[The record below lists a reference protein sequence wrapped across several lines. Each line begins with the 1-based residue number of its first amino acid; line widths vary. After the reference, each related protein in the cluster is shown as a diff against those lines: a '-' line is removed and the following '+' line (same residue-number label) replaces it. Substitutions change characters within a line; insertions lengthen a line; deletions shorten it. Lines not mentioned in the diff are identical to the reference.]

1 MRRTI
6 TVLAGSI
13 ALLAGTAGADPAE
26 LKVCS
31 DPDNLPYSNERQ
43 EGFENKIAEIVAKDL
58 GASLTNFWWPH
69 QRGLVRNTLRADKCD
84 VLIDIPKGYD
94 LVTWTKPYYRS
105 AYVLV
110 TKTDGGPKV
119 TSLDDPAM
127 KQVKRIGVHMNTPP
141 SDALGDRGL
150 QDNMRTYITF
160 NDPRDPDPERRP
172 LKMLEDVLSGELDA
186 AIVWGPLAGYFAK
199 LTQKNGGP
207 ALTLVPLADDRVIP
221 LTFEMSMGV
230 KKGDQ
235 ALKAKLEQAIDH
247 HQTEIRQVLEDY
259 GVPLLPLKP
268 PRVGPPPGAGSATSP
283 APAEQPKP

>member
-1 MRRTI
+1 MRWTI
-6 TVLAGSI
+6 I
-13 ALLAGTAGADPAE
+13 ALAGTVALLTGIAGADPAE

-94 LVTWTKPYYRS
+94 PVTWTKPYYRS

-172 LKMLEDVLSGELDA
+172 LKMLEDVAAGEIDEA
-186 AIVWGPLAGYFAK
+186 VAWGPRETRAGS
-199 LTQKNGGP
+199 TGSIS
-207 ALTLVPLADDRVIP
+207 RCC
-221 LTFEMSMGV
+221 
-230 KKGDQ
+230 
-235 ALKAKLEQAIDH
+235 
-247 HQTEIRQVLEDY
+247 
-259 GVPLLPLKP
+259 
-268 PRVGPPPGAGSATSP
+268 GAGGTRQGLGPRAAGRGCTSQRVALPESTSHANDLTVRRRISWLTTSWWVSPWLARATKSP
-283 APAEQPKP
+283 TSI